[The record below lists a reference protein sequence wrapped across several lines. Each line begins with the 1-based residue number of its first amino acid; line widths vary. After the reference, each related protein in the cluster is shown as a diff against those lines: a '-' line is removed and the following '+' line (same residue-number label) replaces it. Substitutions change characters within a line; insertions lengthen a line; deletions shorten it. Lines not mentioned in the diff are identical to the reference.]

1 MIPTFVSLI
10 NVGYMSVGIIE
21 TRKDEELVALI
32 LQGQS
37 KYFDVLYKRYYN
49 KVFDKCTNLLKN
61 RELAEEFT
69 KDVFSKVFE
78 KLTSFKNKSS
88 FSTWLYSI
96 TYNYCIDYL
105 RNKKKLHYPDWNR
118 DNELPE
124 IIDESDEETD
134 AIEYDNFLKVL
145 EMVHPEEKALLIMK
159 YQDNLSLRQMSC
171 SLRISEDAAKMRLKR
186 ARTRVLYLY
195 KKVFGESN

>member
-1 MIPTFVSLI
+1 MSSLVSEL
-10 NVGYMSVGIIE
+10 
-21 TRKDEELVALI
+21 RKDEELVGLI
-32 LQGQS
+32 LQGES

-61 RELAEEFT
+61 RELAKEIT
-69 KDVFSKVFE
+69 KDIFSKVFE
-78 KLTSFKNKSS
+78 KLTSFKSKSS

-105 RNKKKLHYPDWNR
+105 RTKNKLHYPDWNR
-118 DNELPE
+118 NNEIPE
-124 IIDESDEETD
+124 IIDESDED
-134 AIEYDNFLKVL
+134 SPAIEYDNFLQVL
-145 EMVHPEEKALLIMK
+145 EMIHPEEKALLIMK
-159 YQDNLSLRQMSC
+159 YQDNLSLRQISD

-186 ARTRVLYLY
+186 ARTRVLYIY

>member
-1 MIPTFVSLI
+1 MG
-10 NVGYMSVGIIE
+10 VGTVE
-21 TRKDEELVALI
+21 TRKDEELVSLV

-118 DNELPE
+118 NNEMPE
-124 IIDESDEETD
+124 IIDESDEDT
-134 AIEYDNFLKVL
+134 ASIEYDNFLKVL

-159 YQDNLSLRQMSC
+159 YQDNISLREISC

-186 ARTRVLYLY
+186 ARTRVFYLY
-195 KKVFGESN
+195 KKEFGESN

>member
-1 MIPTFVSLI
+1 
-10 NVGYMSVGIIE
+10 MSIVAE
-21 TRKDEELVALI
+21 LRKDEELVALI
-32 LQGQS
+32 LQGES
-37 KYFDVLYKRYYN
+37 KYFDVLYKRYYS

-61 RELAEEFT
+61 RELAKEIT
-69 KDVFSKVFE
+69 KDIFSRVFE

-118 DNELPE
+118 ENEIPE
-124 IIDESDEETD
+124 IIDESEEESA
-134 AIEYDNFLKVL
+134 AIEYEDFLKVL

-159 YQDNLSLRQMSC
+159 YQDNLSLRQISD

-186 ARTRVLYLY
+186 ARTRVFYLY
-195 KKVFGESN
+195 KKLFGESN

>member
-1 MIPTFVSLI
+1 MG
-10 NVGYMSVGIIE
+10 VGVTEI
-21 TRKDEELVALI
+21 RKDEELIALI
-32 LQGQS
+32 VQGES
-37 KYFDVLYKRYYN
+37 RHFDVLYRRYYH

-69 KDVFSKVFE
+69 KDIFSKVFE
-78 KLTSFKNKSS
+78 KLPSFKNKST

-118 DNELPE
+118 NNEIPE
-124 IIDESDEETD
+124 IIDETDDEPG
-134 AIEYDNFLKVL
+134 AIEYENFLHVL
-145 EMVHPEEKALLIMK
+145 EMVHPEEKALLVMK
-159 YQDNLSLRQMSC
+159 YQDNISLRQISD

-186 ARTRVLYLY
+186 ARTRVFYLY
-195 KKVFGESN
+195 KKIYGDSN